1 MTDSIHK
8 LKMGYSIAADGEYVA
23 IGNPTSFLS
32 GSITT
37 DNKGSVELF
46 KYSITTDSY
55 HPNFIFYKYIDNFLV
70 VLAVST
76 SSLDETYLNA
86 DTSSYV
92 DGLNIE
98 LGNAGD
104 PIFHDDS
111 YGVSVDVSSSIVVIG
126 NPYYR
131 YSIGSNTFTGSCV
144 DIYNLNDYPSGY
156 ISGTAYYPTA
166 SITNSFDNVEYSSFG
181 ESVSIVYSDEIG
193 RAHV

>member
-1 MTDSIHK
+1 MTDLIHK

-55 HPNFIFYKYIDNFLV
+55 YPNFIFYKYLSDFLI
-70 VLAVST
+70 VLAAST
-76 SSLDETYLNA
+76 SSINETYLNA

-92 DGLNIE
+92 DGINIE
-98 LGNAGD
+98 LDNAD
-104 PIFHDDS
+104 KPIFHDDS

-144 DIYNLNDYPSGY
+144 DIYNLNDYPTGY

-166 SITNSFDNVEYSSFG
+166 SITK
-181 ESVSIVYSDEIG
+181 IG